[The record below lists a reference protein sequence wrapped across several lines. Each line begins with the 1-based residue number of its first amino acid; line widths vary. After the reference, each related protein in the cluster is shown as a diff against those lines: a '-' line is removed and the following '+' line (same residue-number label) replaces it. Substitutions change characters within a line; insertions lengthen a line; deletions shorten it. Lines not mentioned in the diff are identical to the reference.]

1 VLSVTGISKSFF
13 GVRVLSDFEISIDD
27 GEVHAL
33 LGHNGSGK
41 STLIKI
47 LSGYYE
53 PDDGAGVVMVSGQQL
68 RLGDTANS
76 ASLGIGVVH
85 QGLSLIPSLTV
96 LENLRLGPGQF
107 VTAPGRR
114 IRWRDER
121 ARALTQL
128 AEVGLTDV
136 PPEARF
142 ASLSAVQQTGVAIAR
157 ARQEGVRCLILDEPT
172 SALPEQEVGRLIEI
186 IRNMQAQGVSIL
198 YVTHRLDEVPRVAQ
212 RVTVLRDGVIVGSGP
227 MTEFPQS
234 RLIQLIANTRADAE
248 PAPPEPA
255 AGEPAEPPASE
266 TETSEPKVSNTQASN
281 TPASDIQA
289 SNTRASEP
297 VPAVTAP
304 APRGGRADLEFADV
318 STGTLD
324 HLSFTAAAGT
334 VIGIASLV
342 GAGVEDIPEV
352 LQGDLPYTGEIRVGG
367 KIVRLRGPRSGQDQG
382 LHVVPSRVSE
392 KIIEDFGVRENLT
405 LGLQSR
411 FFSRGWLNNRAER
424 QFAQRLVKSR
434 GIRTANLNTPSRLL
448 SGGNKQ
454 KVVMARALELAPRVL
469 VVNEPTN
476 GIDVAGKQ
484 EILRLLRAAA
494 AAGTTVILCSSELE
508 DLAGACSRLLVL
520 VDGHL
525 TAELTGAQITRERIL
540 EEMHSD
546 AR

>member
-13 GVRVLSDFEISIDD
+13 GVRVLVDFEISVDD

-53 PDDGAGVVMVSGQQL
+53 PDNDAGVIAVDGRQM
-68 RLGDTANS
+68 RLGDTTNS

-107 VTAPGRR
+107 ATGAGRR
-114 IRWRDER
+114 IRWREER
-121 ARALTQL
+121 ARALDQL
-128 AEVGLTDV
+128 AQVGLTDV
-136 PPEARF
+136 SPEARF
-142 ASLSAVQQTGVAIAR
+142 SSLSAVQQTGVAIAR

-186 IRNMQAQGVSIL
+186 IRSMQEHGVAIL

-212 RVTVLRDGVIVGSGP
+212 RITVLRDGAIVGSGP
-227 MTEFPQS
+227 VAQYPQS
-234 RLIQLIANTRADAE
+234 RLIQLIANTEADT
-248 PAPPEPA
+248 EPA
-255 AGEPAEPPASE
+255 ARKPGTADRGAGDSEAGPAGAA
-266 TETSEPKVSNTQASN
+266 TETGS
-281 TPASDIQA
+281 PAA
-289 SNTRASEP
+289 
-297 VPAVTAP
+297 AP
-304 APRGGRADLEFADV
+304 APAGGRADLEFASV

-324 HLSFTAAAGT
+324 GLSFTAEAGS

-342 GAGVEDIPEV
+342 GGGVEDIPKV
-352 LQGDLPYTGEIRVGG
+352 LQGDLPYTGELRIGGQPIR
-367 KIVRLRGPRSGQDQG
+367 LHGPRSGQDLG
-382 LHVVPSRVSE
+382 LHVVPSQVSE
-392 KIIEDFGVRENLT
+392 KIIEGFGVRENLT

-411 FFSRGWLNNRAER
+411 FFTHGWLNHRAER
-424 QFAQRLVKSR
+424 RFAQGLVKSR
-434 GIRTANLNTPSRLL
+434 GIRTASLDTPLRLL

-454 KVVMARALELAPRVL
+454 KVVMARALALAPRVL

-494 AAGTTVILCSSELE
+494 ASGTTVILCSSELE
-508 DLAGACSRLLVL
+508 DLADACSRLLVL